1 MNQTGW
7 RENQLRIKTLPLC
20 GMVEIP
26 FNGKKLYAP
35 IMKNTRRKLDN
46 TPKIV
51 LQILCKADEKAPLS
65 SHTRQRGKIL
75 HRKM

>member
-1 MNQTGW
+1 
-7 RENQLRIKTLPLC
+7 
-20 GMVEIP
+20 MVEIP

-51 LQILCKADEKAPLS
+51 LQILCKADEKSPSVFSYETEGQNLASKNVKL
-65 SHTRQRGKIL
+65 
-75 HRKM
+75 